1 MKAKLALTL
10 INQQYARSD
19 YNFDL
24 QYDEDQPKKIIS
36 TVINALKSIPDLSLR
51 LAKIGLTDVLNNN
64 LTVNQLIESLT
75 SNEEIFVNLIVNNL
89 QLTNDTAQKTVKDDK
104 PQEKEN
110 VAKQTESTEKQ
121 QTVEQV
127 SSPINSENDLT
138 TAPKI
143 IELQNGRRS
152 LTFNLAKKETLND
165 LSEDYPVKVIGKT
178 TLPHDYRF
186 PYREIK
192 DILLSRND
200 IYDHYVCIYPDNSHV
215 TDKRKKAI
223 FKNSGLDINDY
234 EGKLVKTFY
243 SESKERSYKF
253 WILVYKKQ
261 ATTDNQSDIS
271 NNTDDN
277 TSVND
282 QAKADTANDLKNAS
296 NSTNE
301 VLPKT
306 ESENTQTN
314 HPNHFEDP
322 FLKMM
327 KDHKFSEKGVSMNNT
342 PEKPNN
348 SAVTTK
354 VDNINTVKPA
364 NTISVAPN
372 ALENKTQSDSFLDG
386 FADSSTTNSNT
397 SAAPMVNT
405 TVNTEPD
412 KTQSDSFLD
421 GFADSSTNNSDPS
434 MVSTVNT
441 KLDKTQSDSFLDGFT
456 DSSMNNNAS
465 STNMPVNQVPKENED
480 PFKEQARKLTKTEE
494 NNIEQIFVDNDNNV
508 QELQNNIQ
516 ELQKMNEIYRQNNQ
530 QSQKQVEELTK
541 SVTSL
546 NNGIF
551 DVNVLTKSL
560 DKVIKDNLKN
570 PNEKYDE
577 LVPATIRNNSSL
589 SDEVGNKVNQVMYII
604 KELQKKGAGEEHD
617 LIADQVGRDYVTL
630 LATLNYITR
639 MK

>member
-10 INQQYARSD
+10 IDQQYARSD

-36 TVINALKSIPDLSLR
+36 TVINTLKSIPDLSLR
-51 LAKIGLTDVLNNN
+51 LAKIGSTDVLNNN

-89 QLTNDTAQKTVKDDK
+89 QLANDTAQKTVKDDK

-110 VAKQTESTEKQ
+110 VVKQTESTEKQ

-127 SSPINSENDLT
+127 SSPMNSENDLT

-152 LTFNLAKKETLND
+152 VTFNLAKKETLND
-165 LSEDYPVKVIGKT
+165 LNEDYPVKVIGKT

-192 DILLSRND
+192 DILLLRND

-271 NNTDDN
+271 SNTNDN
-277 TSVND
+277 ISANA
-282 QAKADTANDLKNAS
+282 QAKVNAANDLKNAS

-322 FLKMM
+322 LLKMM

-354 VDNINTVKPA
+354 VDNINTVKPV
-364 NTISVAPN
+364 NTISATPN
-372 ALENKTQSDSFLDG
+372 VLENKTQSDSFLDG
-386 FADSSTTNSNT
+386 FTDSSVNNNNT
-397 SAAPMVNT
+397 SVAP
-405 TVNTEPD
+405 TVNTKFN

-421 GFADSSTNNSDPS
+421 GFADSSTNNSNTSTAP
-434 MVSTVNT
+434 TVNT

-456 DSSMNNNAS
+456 DSSANNNIS
-465 STNMPVNQVPKENED
+465 SVNMPGNQVPKENED

-494 NNIEQIFVDNDNNV
+494 NNIEQIFANTDD
-508 QELQNNIQ
+508 NIQ
-516 ELQKMNEIYRQNNQ
+516 ELQKMNETYRQNNQ
-530 QSQKQVEELTK
+530 QLQKQVEEFTK
-541 SVTSL
+541 SVNSL

-577 LVPATIRNNSSL
+577 LVPTTIRNNSSL

>member
-10 INQQYARSD
+10 IDQQYARLD

-89 QLTNDTAQKTVKDDK
+89 QLTNDTVQKTVKDDK
-104 PQEKEN
+104 PREKEN

-121 QTVEQV
+121 QTVKQV
-127 SSPINSENDLT
+127 SRPMNSENDLI

-186 PYREIK
+186 PYCEIK

-397 SAAPMVNT
+397 SAAP
-405 TVNTEPD
+405 TVSTEPD

-456 DSSMNNNAS
+456 DSSMNNNIS
-465 STNMPVNQVPKENED
+465 SVNMPVNQVPKENED

-494 NNIEQIFVDNDNNV
+494 NNIEQIFADSDNNV

-541 SVTSL
+541 SVNSL

>member
-10 INQQYARSD
+10 IDRQYARSD

-36 TVINALKSIPDLSLR
+36 TVINTLKSIPDLSLR
-51 LAKIGLTDVLNNN
+51 LAKIGSTDVLNNN

-127 SSPINSENDLT
+127 SSPMNSENDLT

-165 LSEDYPVKVIGKT
+165 LNEDYPVKVIGKT

-186 PYREIK
+186 PYCEIK

-261 ATTDNQSDIS
+261 ATKDNQSDIS
-271 NNTDDN
+271 NNTNDN
-277 TSVND
+277 ISANA

-322 FLKMM
+322 LLKMM

-348 SAVTTK
+348 SAVPTK
-354 VDNINTVKPA
+354 IDNINIVKPA

-372 ALENKTQSDSFLDG
+372 AFENKTQSDSFLDG

-397 SAAPMVNT
+397 SAAP

-421 GFADSSTNNSDPS
+421 RFADSSTNNSDPS
-434 MVSTVNT
+434 TAPTVNT

-456 DSSMNNNAS
+456 DSSANNNIS
-465 STNMPVNQVPKENED
+465 SVNMPVNQVPKENED

-494 NNIEQIFVDNDNNV
+494 NNIEQIFADSDNNV
-508 QELQNNIQ
+508 QKLQNNIQ

-541 SVTSL
+541 SVNFL

>member
-10 INQQYARSD
+10 IDQQYARSD

-51 LAKIGLTDVLNNN
+51 LAKIGSTDVLNNN

-121 QTVEQV
+121 QTVKQV
-127 SSPINSENDLT
+127 SSPMNSENDLT

-186 PYREIK
+186 PYCEIK

-354 VDNINTVKPA
+354 IDNINTINTVKPA

-372 ALENKTQSDSFLDG
+372 ALKNKTQSDSFLDG

-397 SAAPMVNT
+397 SVAP

-421 GFADSSTNNSDPS
+421 GFADSSANNSNTSVAP
-434 MVSTVNT
+434 TVNT

-456 DSSMNNNAS
+456 DSSMNNNTS

-494 NNIEQIFVDNDNNV
+494 NNIEQIFVDNDDNV

-541 SVTSL
+541 SVNSL

>member
-10 INQQYARSD
+10 IDQQYARSD

-36 TVINALKSIPDLSLR
+36 TVINTLKSIPDLSLR
-51 LAKIGLTDVLNNN
+51 LAKIGSTDVLNNN

-89 QLTNDTAQKTVKDDK
+89 QLTNDAAQKTVKDDK

-110 VAKQTESTEKQ
+110 VVKQTESTEKQ

-127 SSPINSENDLT
+127 SAPMNSENDLIP
-138 TAPKI
+138 APKI

-165 LSEDYPVKVIGKT
+165 LNEDYPVKVIGKT

-186 PYREIK
+186 PYCEIK

-261 ATTDNQSDIS
+261 AITDNQSDIS

-354 VDNINTVKPA
+354 IDNINTVKPA

-372 ALENKTQSDSFLDG
+372 AFENKTQSDSFLDG

-397 SAAPMVNT
+397 STAP
-405 TVNTEPD
+405 
-412 KTQSDSFLD
+412 
-421 GFADSSTNNSDPS
+421 
-434 MVSTVNT
+434 TVNT

-456 DSSMNNNAS
+456 DSSANNNIS
-465 STNMPVNQVPKENED
+465 SVNMPVNQVPKENED
-480 PFKEQARKLTKTEE
+480 PFKEQSRKLTKTEE
-494 NNIEQIFVDNDNNV
+494 NNIEQIFADSDNNV

-541 SVTSL
+541 SVNSL
-546 NNGIF
+546 NNGVF

>member
-10 INQQYARSD
+10 IDQQYVRSD

-36 TVINALKSIPDLSLR
+36 TVINTLKSIPDLSLR
-51 LAKIGLTDVLNNN
+51 LAKIGSTDVLNNN

-89 QLTNDTAQKTVKDDK
+89 QLTNDTAEKTVKDDK

-127 SSPINSENDLT
+127 SVPMNSENDLT
-138 TAPKI
+138 AAPKI

-165 LSEDYPVKVIGKT
+165 LNEDYPVKVIGKT

-186 PYREIK
+186 PYCEIK

-234 EGKLVKTFY
+234 EGMLVKTFY

-261 ATTDNQSDIS
+261 AITDNQSDIS

-354 VDNINTVKPA
+354 ADNINTVKPV
-364 NTISVAPN
+364 NTISATPN
-372 ALENKTQSDSFLDG
+372 ILENKTQSDSFLDG
-386 FADSSTTNSNT
+386 FADSSTTNSKT
-397 SAAPMVNT
+397 STAP
-405 TVNTEPD
+405 TVN
-412 KTQSDSFLD
+412 
-421 GFADSSTNNSDPS
+421 A
-434 MVSTVNT
+434 TVNT

-456 DSSMNNNAS
+456 DSSANNNIS
-465 STNMPVNQVPKENED
+465 SVNMPVNQVPKENED

-494 NNIEQIFVDNDNNV
+494 NNIEQIFADSDNNV
-508 QELQNNIQ
+508 QKLQNNIQ

-541 SVTSL
+541 SVNFL

>member
-10 INQQYARSD
+10 IDQQYARSD

-36 TVINALKSIPDLSLR
+36 TVINTLKSIPDLSLR
-51 LAKIGLTDVLNNN
+51 LAKIGSTDVLNNN

-110 VAKQTESTEKQ
+110 VTKQTESTEKQ

-127 SSPINSENDLT
+127 SSPMNSENDLI

-234 EGKLVKTFY
+234 EGMLVKTFY

-282 QAKADTANDLKNAS
+282 QEKANAANDLKNAS

-322 FLKMM
+322 LLKMM

-354 VDNINTVKPA
+354 VDDINTVKPA
-364 NTISVAPN
+364 NTISNTPN

-386 FADSSTTNSNT
+386 FTDSSTNNSNT
-397 SAAPMVNT
+397 SVAP
-405 TVNTEPD
+405 TVNTKFN

-421 GFADSSTNNSDPS
+421 GFADSSANNSNT
-434 MVSTVNT
+434 STAPAVNT

-456 DSSMNNNAS
+456 DSSAHNNIS
-465 STNMPVNQVPKENED
+465 SVNMPVNQVPKENED

-494 NNIEQIFVDNDNNV
+494 NNIEQIFADSDNNV

-541 SVTSL
+541 SVNSL

>member
-10 INQQYARSD
+10 IDQQYARSD

-121 QTVEQV
+121 QIVEQV
-127 SSPINSENDLT
+127 SSPMNSENDLT

-186 PYREIK
+186 PYCEIK

-261 ATTDNQSDIS
+261 ATKDNQSDIS
-271 NNTDDN
+271 NNTDDD

-314 HPNHFEDP
+314 YSNHFEDP

-397 SAAPMVNT
+397 STAPMVNT

-494 NNIEQIFVDNDNNV
+494 NNIEQIFVDNDDNV

-541 SVTSL
+541 SVNSL

>member
-10 INQQYARSD
+10 IDQQYARSD

-36 TVINALKSIPDLSLR
+36 TVINTLKSIPDLSLR
-51 LAKIGLTDVLNNN
+51 LAKIGSTDVLNNN

-75 SNEEIFVNLIVNNL
+75 SYEEIFVNLIVNNL
-89 QLTNDTAQKTVKDDK
+89 QLTNDTAEKTVKDDK

-127 SSPINSENDLT
+127 SSPMNSENDLT

-152 LTFNLAKKETLND
+152 VTFNLAKKETLND
-165 LSEDYPVKVIGKT
+165 LNEDYPVKVIGKT

-223 FKNSGLDINDY
+223 FKNSGLNINDY

-271 NNTDDN
+271 SNTNDN
-277 TSVND
+277 ISANA
-282 QAKADTANDLKNAS
+282 QAKVNAANDLKNAS

-322 FLKMM
+322 LLKMM

-354 VDNINTVKPA
+354 VDNINTVKPV
-364 NTISVAPN
+364 NTISATSNVF
-372 ALENKTQSDSFLDG
+372 ENKTQSDSFLDG

-397 SAAPMVNT
+397 STAP
-405 TVNTEPD
+405 TVNTKFN

-421 GFADSSTNNSDPS
+421 GFADSSA
-434 MVSTVNT
+434 
-441 KLDKTQSDSFLDGFT
+441 
-456 DSSMNNNAS
+456 NNNIS
-465 STNMPVNQVPKENED
+465 SVNMPVNQVPKENED
-480 PFKEQARKLTKTEE
+480 PFKEQARKLTKSEE
-494 NNIEQIFVDNDNNV
+494 NNIERIFAGNDDNI

-541 SVTSL
+541 SVNSL
-546 NNGIF
+546 NNGVF

>member
-10 INQQYARSD
+10 IDQQYARSD

-127 SSPINSENDLT
+127 SSPMNSENDLT

-186 PYREIK
+186 PYCEIK

-261 ATTDNQSDIS
+261 AITDNKSDIS

-282 QAKADTANDLKNAS
+282 QAKANTANDLKNAS

-397 SAAPMVNT
+397 SATP
-405 TVNTEPD
+405 TVSTEPD

-434 MVSTVNT
+434 MVSTANT

-465 STNMPVNQVPKENED
+465 STNMPVNQMPKENED

-494 NNIEQIFVDNDNNV
+494 NNIEQIFVDNDDNI

-541 SVTSL
+541 SVNFL

>member
-1 MKAKLALTL
+1 M
-10 INQQYARSD
+10 
-19 YNFDL
+19 
-24 QYDEDQPKKIIS
+24 
-36 TVINALKSIPDLSLR
+36 
-51 LAKIGLTDVLNNN
+51 
-64 LTVNQLIESLT
+64 
-75 SNEEIFVNLIVNNL
+75 
-89 QLTNDTAQKTVKDDK
+89 
-104 PQEKEN
+104 
-110 VAKQTESTEKQ
+110 
-121 QTVEQV
+121 EQV
-127 SSPINSENDLT
+127 SAPMNSENDLI

-165 LSEDYPVKVIGKT
+165 LNEDYPVKVIGKT

-192 DILLSRND
+192 DILLLRND

-261 ATTDNQSDIS
+261 ATTDNKSDIS

-354 VDNINTVKPA
+354 IDNINTVKPA

-372 ALENKTQSDSFLDG
+372 AFENKTQSDSFLDG

-397 SAAPMVNT
+397 STAP
-405 TVNTEPD
+405 
-412 KTQSDSFLD
+412 
-421 GFADSSTNNSDPS
+421 
-434 MVSTVNT
+434 TVNT
-441 KLDKTQSDSFLDGFT
+441 KLDKTQSDSFLDGFA
-456 DSSMNNNAS
+456 DSSANNNIS
-465 STNMPVNQVPKENED
+465 SVNMPVNQVPKENED
-480 PFKEQARKLTKTEE
+480 PFKEQSRKLTKTEE
-494 NNIEQIFVDNDNNV
+494 NNIEQIFADSDNNV

-541 SVTSL
+541 SVNSL
-546 NNGIF
+546 NNGVF

>member
-10 INQQYARSD
+10 IDQQYVRSD

-36 TVINALKSIPDLSLR
+36 TVINTLKSIPDLSLR
-51 LAKIGLTDVLNNN
+51 LAKIGSTDVLNNN

-89 QLTNDTAQKTVKDDK
+89 QLTNDTAEKTVKDDK

-127 SSPINSENDLT
+127 SVPMNSENDLT
-138 TAPKI
+138 AAPKI

-165 LSEDYPVKVIGKT
+165 LNEDYPVKVIGKT

-186 PYREIK
+186 PYCEIK

-234 EGKLVKTFY
+234 EGMLVKTFY

-261 ATTDNQSDIS
+261 AITDNQSDIS

-364 NTISVAPN
+364 NTISATPN
-372 ALENKTQSDSFLDG
+372 ILEN
-386 FADSSTTNSNT
+386 
-397 SAAPMVNT
+397 
-405 TVNTEPD
+405 
-412 KTQSDSFLD
+412 
-421 GFADSSTNNSDPS
+421 
-434 MVSTVNT
+434 
-441 KLDKTQSDSFLDGFT
+441 KTQSDSFLDGFT
-456 DSSMNNNAS
+456 DSSANNNIS
-465 STNMPVNQVPKENED
+465 SVNMPVNQVPKENED

-494 NNIEQIFVDNDNNV
+494 NNIEQIFADSDNNV

-541 SVTSL
+541 SVNFL

>member
-10 INQQYARSD
+10 IDQQYVRSD

-36 TVINALKSIPDLSLR
+36 TVINTLKSIPDLSLR
-51 LAKIGLTDVLNNN
+51 LAKIGSTDVLNNN

-89 QLTNDTAQKTVKDDK
+89 QLTNDTAEKTVKDDK

-127 SSPINSENDLT
+127 SVPMNSENDLT
-138 TAPKI
+138 AAPKI

-165 LSEDYPVKVIGKT
+165 LNEDYPVKVIGKT

-186 PYREIK
+186 PYCEIK

-234 EGKLVKTFY
+234 EGMLVKTFY

-261 ATTDNQSDIS
+261 AITDNQSDIS

-364 NTISVAPN
+364 NTISATPN
-372 ALENKTQSDSFLDG
+372 ILEN
-386 FADSSTTNSNT
+386 
-397 SAAPMVNT
+397 
-405 TVNTEPD
+405 
-412 KTQSDSFLD
+412 
-421 GFADSSTNNSDPS
+421 
-434 MVSTVNT
+434 
-441 KLDKTQSDSFLDGFT
+441 KTQSDSFLDGFT
-456 DSSMNNNAS
+456 DSSANNNIS
-465 STNMPVNQVPKENED
+465 SVNMPVNQVPKENED

-494 NNIEQIFVDNDNNV
+494 NNIEQIFADSDNNV

-541 SVTSL
+541 SVNFL

-577 LVPATIRNNSSL
+577 LVPTTIRNNSSL

>member
-10 INQQYARSD
+10 IDQQYARSD

-36 TVINALKSIPDLSLR
+36 TVINTLKSIPDLSLR
-51 LAKIGLTDVLNNN
+51 LAKIGSTDVLNNN

-89 QLTNDTAQKTVKDDK
+89 QLTNDAAQKTVKDDK
-104 PQEKEN
+104 PQEIEN
-110 VAKQTESTEKQ
+110 VAKQTESTEKR
-121 QTVEQV
+121 QTMEQV
-127 SSPINSENDLT
+127 SAPMNSENDLI

-165 LSEDYPVKVIGKT
+165 LNEDYPVKVIGKT

-192 DILLSRND
+192 DILLLRND

-261 ATTDNQSDIS
+261 ATTDNKSDIS

-354 VDNINTVKPA
+354 IDNINTVKPA

-372 ALENKTQSDSFLDG
+372 AFENKTQSDSFLDG

-397 SAAPMVNT
+397 STAP
-405 TVNTEPD
+405 
-412 KTQSDSFLD
+412 
-421 GFADSSTNNSDPS
+421 
-434 MVSTVNT
+434 TVNT
-441 KLDKTQSDSFLDGFT
+441 KLDKTQSDSFLDGFA
-456 DSSMNNNAS
+456 DSSANNNIS
-465 STNMPVNQVPKENED
+465 SVNMPVNQVPKENED
-480 PFKEQARKLTKTEE
+480 PFKEQSRKLTKTEE
-494 NNIEQIFVDNDNNV
+494 NNIEQIFADSDNNV

-541 SVTSL
+541 SVNSL
-546 NNGIF
+546 NNGVF

>member
-10 INQQYARSD
+10 IDQQYARSD

-51 LAKIGLTDVLNNN
+51 LAKIGSTDVLNNN

-121 QTVEQV
+121 QTVKQV
-127 SSPINSENDLT
+127 SAPMNSENDLT

-165 LSEDYPVKVIGKT
+165 LNEDYPVKVIGKT

-186 PYREIK
+186 PYCEIK

-261 ATTDNQSDIS
+261 ATTNNQSDIS
-271 NNTDDN
+271 NNTDDD
-277 TSVND
+277 TLVND

-327 KDHKFSEKGVSMNNT
+327 KDHKSSEKGVSMNNT

-348 SAVTTK
+348 SVVTTK
-354 VDNINTVKPA
+354 IDNINTVKPA

-397 SAAPMVNT
+397 STAPMVNT

-494 NNIEQIFVDNDNNV
+494 NNIEQIFADSDNNV
-508 QELQNNIQ
+508 QELRNNIQ

-541 SVTSL
+541 SVNSL

>member
-10 INQQYARSD
+10 IDQQYVRSD

-36 TVINALKSIPDLSLR
+36 TVINTLKSIPDLSLR
-51 LAKIGLTDVLNNN
+51 LAKIGSTDVLNNN

-75 SNEEIFVNLIVNNL
+75 SDEEIFVNLIVNNL

-104 PQEKEN
+104 LQEKEN

-121 QTVEQV
+121 QTMEQV
-127 SSPINSENDLT
+127 SAPMNSENDLT

-165 LSEDYPVKVIGKT
+165 LNEDYPVKVIGKT

-186 PYREIK
+186 PYCEIK

-322 FLKMM
+322 LLKMM

-372 ALENKTQSDSFLDG
+372 AFEN
-386 FADSSTTNSNT
+386 
-397 SAAPMVNT
+397 
-405 TVNTEPD
+405 
-412 KTQSDSFLD
+412 
-421 GFADSSTNNSDPS
+421 
-434 MVSTVNT
+434 
-441 KLDKTQSDSFLDGFT
+441 KTQSDSFLDGFT
-456 DSSMNNNAS
+456 DSSVNNNNTSVAPTVNTEPNKTQSGSFLDGFTDS
-465 STNMPVNQVPKENED
+465 SVNNNNTTVAPTVNTEPNKTQSDSFLDGFTDSSANNNISSVNMPVNQVPKENED

-494 NNIEQIFVDNDNNV
+494 NNIEQIFADSDNNI

-541 SVTSL
+541 SVNSL

-551 DVNVLTKSL
+551 DVNVLNKSL

-589 SDEVGNKVNQVMYII
+589 SDEVGTKVNQVMYII

>member
-10 INQQYARSD
+10 IDQQYARSD

-75 SNEEIFVNLIVNNL
+75 ANEEIFVNLIVNNL

-127 SSPINSENDLT
+127 SAPMNSENDLI

-152 LTFNLAKKETLND
+152 VTFNLAKKETLND
-165 LSEDYPVKVIGKT
+165 LNEDYPVKVIGKT

-234 EGKLVKTFY
+234 EGMLVKTFY

-271 NNTDDN
+271 SNTNDN
-277 TSVND
+277 ISANA
-282 QAKADTANDLKNAS
+282 QAKVNVANDLKNAS

-322 FLKMM
+322 LLKMM

-354 VDNINTVKPA
+354 VDNINTVKPV
-364 NTISVAPN
+364 NTISAAPN
-372 ALENKTQSDSFLDG
+372 VLENKTQSDSFLDG

-397 SAAPMVNT
+397 STVP
-405 TVNTEPD
+405 TVNATVSTEP
-412 KTQSDSFLD
+412 
-421 GFADSSTNNSDPS
+421 
-434 MVSTVNT
+434 
-441 KLDKTQSDSFLDGFT
+441 DKTQSDSFLDGFT
-456 DSSMNNNAS
+456 DSSTNNNVS
-465 STNMPVNQVPKENED
+465 SVNMPVNHMSKENED

-494 NNIEQIFVDNDNNV
+494 NNIEQIFANDDD
-508 QELQNNIQ
+508 NIQ

-530 QSQKQVEELTK
+530 QLQKQVEEFTK
-541 SVTSL
+541 SVNSL
-546 NNGIF
+546 NNGVF
-551 DVNVLTKSL
+551 DINVLTKSL

-577 LVPATIRNNSSL
+577 LVPTTIRNNSSL

>member
-10 INQQYARSD
+10 IDQQYARSD

-36 TVINALKSIPDLSLR
+36 TVINTLKSIPDLSLR
-51 LAKIGLTDVLNNN
+51 LAKIGSTDVLNNN

-89 QLTNDTAQKTVKDDK
+89 QLTNDAAQKTVKDDK

-110 VAKQTESTEKQ
+110 VAKQTESTEKR
-121 QTVEQV
+121 QTMEQV
-127 SSPINSENDLT
+127 SAPMNSENDLI

-165 LSEDYPVKVIGKT
+165 LNEDYPVKVIGKT

-192 DILLSRND
+192 DILLLRND

-261 ATTDNQSDIS
+261 ATTDNKSDIS

-354 VDNINTVKPA
+354 IDNINTVKPA

-372 ALENKTQSDSFLDG
+372 AFENKTQSDSFLDG

-397 SAAPMVNT
+397 STAP
-405 TVNTEPD
+405 
-412 KTQSDSFLD
+412 
-421 GFADSSTNNSDPS
+421 
-434 MVSTVNT
+434 TVNT
-441 KLDKTQSDSFLDGFT
+441 KLDKTQSDSFLDGFA
-456 DSSMNNNAS
+456 DSSANNNIS
-465 STNMPVNQVPKENED
+465 SVNMPVNQVPKENED
-480 PFKEQARKLTKTEE
+480 PFKEQSRKLTKTEE
-494 NNIEQIFVDNDNNV
+494 NNIEQIFADSDNNV

-541 SVTSL
+541 SVNSL
-546 NNGIF
+546 NNGVF

>member
-10 INQQYARSD
+10 IDQQYVRSD

-24 QYDEDQPKKIIS
+24 QYDEDQSKKIIS
-36 TVINALKSIPDLSLR
+36 TVINTLKSIPDLSLR
-51 LAKIGLTDVLNNN
+51 LAKIGSTDVLNNN

-89 QLTNDTAQKTVKDDK
+89 QLTNDTAEKTVKDDK

-127 SSPINSENDLT
+127 SVPMNSENDLT
-138 TAPKI
+138 AAPKI

-165 LSEDYPVKVIGKT
+165 LNEDYPVKVIGKT

-186 PYREIK
+186 PYCEIK

-234 EGKLVKTFY
+234 EGMLVKTFY

-261 ATTDNQSDIS
+261 AITDNQSDIS

-364 NTISVAPN
+364 NTISATPN
-372 ALENKTQSDSFLDG
+372 ILEN
-386 FADSSTTNSNT
+386 
-397 SAAPMVNT
+397 
-405 TVNTEPD
+405 
-412 KTQSDSFLD
+412 
-421 GFADSSTNNSDPS
+421 
-434 MVSTVNT
+434 
-441 KLDKTQSDSFLDGFT
+441 KTQSDSFLDGFT
-456 DSSMNNNAS
+456 DSSANNNIS
-465 STNMPVNQVPKENED
+465 SVNMPVNQVPKENED

-494 NNIEQIFVDNDNNV
+494 NNIEQIFADSDNNV

-541 SVTSL
+541 SVNFL

>member
-10 INQQYARSD
+10 IDQQYARSD

-36 TVINALKSIPDLSLR
+36 TVINTLKSIPDLSLR
-51 LAKIGLTDVLNNN
+51 LAKIGSTDVLNNN
-64 LTVNQLIESLT
+64 LTVNQLIESFT
-75 SNEEIFVNLIVNNL
+75 SNVEIFLKLIVKNI
-89 QLTNDTAQKTVKDDK
+89 QIKNDAAQKTVKDDK

-110 VAKQTESTEKQ
+110 VAKQTESTEKR
-121 QTVEQV
+121 QTMEQV
-127 SSPINSENDLT
+127 SAPMNSENDLI

-165 LSEDYPVKVIGKT
+165 LNEDYPVKVIGKT

-192 DILLSRND
+192 DILLLRND

-261 ATTDNQSDIS
+261 ATTDNKSDIS

-354 VDNINTVKPA
+354 IDNINTVKPA

-372 ALENKTQSDSFLDG
+372 AFENKTQSDSFLDG

-397 SAAPMVNT
+397 STAP
-405 TVNTEPD
+405 
-412 KTQSDSFLD
+412 
-421 GFADSSTNNSDPS
+421 
-434 MVSTVNT
+434 TVNT
-441 KLDKTQSDSFLDGFT
+441 KLDKTQSDSFLDGFA
-456 DSSMNNNAS
+456 DSSANNNIS
-465 STNMPVNQVPKENED
+465 SVNMPVNQVPKENED
-480 PFKEQARKLTKTEE
+480 PFKEQSRKLTKTEE
-494 NNIEQIFVDNDNNV
+494 NNIEQIFADSDNNV

-541 SVTSL
+541 SVNSL
-546 NNGIF
+546 NNGVF

>member
-10 INQQYARSD
+10 IDQQYARSD

-36 TVINALKSIPDLSLR
+36 TVINTLKSIPDLSLR
-51 LAKIGLTDVLNNN
+51 LAKIGSTDVLNNN
-64 LTVNQLIESLT
+64 LTVNQLIESLI

-127 SSPINSENDLT
+127 SSPMNSENDLT

-165 LSEDYPVKVIGKT
+165 LNEDYPVKVIGKT

-186 PYREIK
+186 PYCEIK

-261 ATTDNQSDIS
+261 ATTNNQSDIS

-306 ESENTQTN
+306 ESENTQAN

-372 ALENKTQSDSFLDG
+372 ALENKMQSDSFLDG
-386 FADSSTTNSNT
+386 FTDSSVNNNNT
-397 SAAPMVNT
+397 SIAP
-405 TVNTEPD
+405 TVNTKLD

-465 STNMPVNQVPKENED
+465 STNMPVNQMPKENED

-494 NNIEQIFVDNDNNV
+494 NNIEQIFVDNDDNV

-541 SVTSL
+541 SVNSL

>member
-10 INQQYARSD
+10 IDQQYVRSD

-36 TVINALKSIPDLSLR
+36 TVINTLKSIPDLSLR
-51 LAKIGLTDVLNNN
+51 LAKIGSTDVLNNN

-89 QLTNDTAQKTVKDDK
+89 QLTNDTVEKTVKDDK

-127 SSPINSENDLT
+127 SVPMNSENDLT
-138 TAPKI
+138 AAPKI

-165 LSEDYPVKVIGKT
+165 LNEDYPVKVIGKT

-186 PYREIK
+186 PYCEIK

-234 EGKLVKTFY
+234 EGMLVKTFY

-261 ATTDNQSDIS
+261 AITDNQSDIS

-364 NTISVAPN
+364 NTISATPN
-372 ALENKTQSDSFLDG
+372 ILEN
-386 FADSSTTNSNT
+386 
-397 SAAPMVNT
+397 
-405 TVNTEPD
+405 
-412 KTQSDSFLD
+412 
-421 GFADSSTNNSDPS
+421 
-434 MVSTVNT
+434 
-441 KLDKTQSDSFLDGFT
+441 KTQSDSFLDGFT
-456 DSSMNNNAS
+456 DSSANNNIS
-465 STNMPVNQVPKENED
+465 SVNMPVNQVPKENED

-494 NNIEQIFVDNDNNV
+494 NNIEQIFADSDNNV

-541 SVTSL
+541 SVNFL

>member
-10 INQQYARSD
+10 IDQQYARSD

-36 TVINALKSIPDLSLR
+36 TVINTLKSIPDLSLR
-51 LAKIGLTDVLNNN
+51 LAKIGSTDVLNNN

-75 SNEEIFVNLIVNNL
+75 SYEEIFVNLIVNNL
-89 QLTNDTAQKTVKDDK
+89 QLTNDTAEKTVKDDK

-127 SSPINSENDLT
+127 SSPMNSENDLT

-152 LTFNLAKKETLND
+152 VTFNLAKKETLND
-165 LSEDYPVKVIGKT
+165 LNEDYPVKVIGKT

-223 FKNSGLDINDY
+223 FKNSGLNINDY

-271 NNTDDN
+271 SN
-277 TSVND
+277 TSDNISANA
-282 QAKADTANDLKNAS
+282 QAKVNAANDLKNAS

-322 FLKMM
+322 LLKMM

-354 VDNINTVKPA
+354 VDDINTVKPV

-397 SAAPMVNT
+397 STAP
-405 TVNTEPD
+405 TVNTKFN

-421 GFADSSTNNSDPS
+421 GFADSSA
-434 MVSTVNT
+434 
-441 KLDKTQSDSFLDGFT
+441 
-456 DSSMNNNAS
+456 NNNIS
-465 STNMPVNQVPKENED
+465 SVNMPVNQVPKENED

-494 NNIEQIFVDNDNNV
+494 NNIERIFAGNDDNI

-541 SVTSL
+541 SVNSL
-546 NNGIF
+546 NNGVF

>member
-10 INQQYARSD
+10 IDQQYVRSD

-36 TVINALKSIPDLSLR
+36 TVINTLKSIPDLSLR
-51 LAKIGLTDVLNNN
+51 LAKIGSTDVLNNN

-75 SNEEIFVNLIVNNL
+75 SDEEIFVNLIVNNL

-104 PQEKEN
+104 LQEKEN

-121 QTVEQV
+121 QTMEQV
-127 SSPINSENDLT
+127 SAPMNSENDLT

-165 LSEDYPVKVIGKT
+165 LNEDYPVKVIGKT

-186 PYREIK
+186 PYCEIK

-322 FLKMM
+322 LLKMM

-372 ALENKTQSDSFLDG
+372 AFEN
-386 FADSSTTNSNT
+386 
-397 SAAPMVNT
+397 
-405 TVNTEPD
+405 
-412 KTQSDSFLD
+412 
-421 GFADSSTNNSDPS
+421 
-434 MVSTVNT
+434 
-441 KLDKTQSDSFLDGFT
+441 KTQSDSFLDGFT
-456 DSSMNNNAS
+456 DSSVNNNNTSVAPTVNIEPNKTQSGSFLDGFTDS
-465 STNMPVNQVPKENED
+465 SVNNNNTSVAPTVNTEPNKTQSDSFLDGFTDSSANNNISSGNMPVNQVPKENED

-494 NNIEQIFVDNDNNV
+494 NNIEQIFADSDNNI

-541 SVTSL
+541 SVNSL

-551 DVNVLTKSL
+551 DVNVLNKSL

-589 SDEVGNKVNQVMYII
+589 SDEVGTKVNQVMYII